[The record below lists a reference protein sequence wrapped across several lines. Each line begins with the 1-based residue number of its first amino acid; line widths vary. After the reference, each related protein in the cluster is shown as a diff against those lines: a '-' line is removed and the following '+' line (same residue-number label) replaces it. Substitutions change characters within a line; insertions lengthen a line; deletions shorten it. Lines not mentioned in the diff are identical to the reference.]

1 MPSLLGCALQLD
13 PRRKFPARSNGV
25 AAAAAATGAGTGV
38 TANALAGGVAAGAL
52 SSGSMVQRDQRSP
65 SPEPLQ
71 R

>member
-25 AAAAAATGAGTGV
+25 AAAAAATGAGAS
-38 TANALAGGVAAGAL
+38 ANALAGGVAAGAL